1 MENSKYH
8 EIAEAAVQLFNK
20 KGYHAT
26 SMQDIADYVG
36 LQKGSLYHYISS
48 KEELLERITSESIS
62 GFVRELERIVKK
74 EVSAKEKLEH
84 AILMHFT
91 RVTDNI
97 PMTTILLRE
106 SFSLSDDPHELI
118 KKATDHYLNLWS
130 QIIEEGMTSGEF
142 KAGDPRIA
150 ALTILGACNWAYRW
164 YQEGGKQKS
173 TEVAKYIIKLMLTG
187 MIQQ

>member
-36 LQKGSLYHYISS
+36 LQKGSLYYYISS
-48 KEELLERITSESIS
+48 KEELLERITSESID
-62 GFVRELERIVKK
+62 GFVRELELIVKRGN
-74 EVSAKEKLEH
+74 SAREKLEQ
-84 AILMHFT
+84 AIHMHFT

-106 SFSLSDDPHELI
+106 SFSLSDDPHQVI
-118 KKATDHYLNLWS
+118 QSSTDHYLNLWS
-130 QIIEEGMTSGEF
+130 QILSEGMASGEF
-142 KAGDPRIA
+142 KPGNPRLA
-150 ALTILGACNWAYRW
+150 ALAILGACNWAYRW
-164 YQEGGKQKS
+164 YQEGGKQGN
-173 TEVAKYIIKLMLTG
+173 EEIAKYITELWMGGLTNN
-187 MIQQ
+187 